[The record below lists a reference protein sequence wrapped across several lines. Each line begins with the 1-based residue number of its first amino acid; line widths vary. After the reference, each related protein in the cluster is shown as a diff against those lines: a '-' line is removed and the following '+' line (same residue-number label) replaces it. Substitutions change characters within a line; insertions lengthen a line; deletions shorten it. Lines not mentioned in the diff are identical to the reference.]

1 MGTIGEASIF
11 GDPEKYAQYFVRNA
25 EGRIDHISTNLINSG
40 GLKTQGIDLSLNYLS
55 PMTATG
61 RFGFG
66 IDGTYVI
73 KMDYQ
78 SEPGGEW
85 EGYVG
90 VYDDPAVVRWKH
102 TANVNWSYENWR
114 MVFEQQFV
122 RGYEDY
128 SEERDVADYTVY
140 NISGTYKGFKNLELT
155 AGIKNMFDAEPPASD
170 VMDNFQYGYDPRY
183 SDPTGRAYF
192 LRGTYKFF

>member
-1 MGTIGEASIF
+1 
-11 GDPEKYAQYFVRNA
+11 
-25 EGRIDHISTNLINSG
+25 
-40 GLKTQGIDLSLNYLS
+40 
-55 PMTATG
+55 
-61 RFGFG
+61 
-66 IDGTYVI
+66 
-73 KMDYQ
+73 MDYQ

-102 TANVNWSYENWR
+102 TANMNWSYENWR

-155 AGIKNMFDAEPPASD
+155 AGIKNMFDAEP
-170 VMDNFQYGYDPRY
+170 
-183 SDPTGRAYF
+183 
-192 LRGTYKFF
+192 